1 MGIVAKDMRLCQLNH
16 VEGLL
21 RQGRTEKEKNP
32 LPTTK
37 AEEKKIEDCLRWLN
51 HFIRHSCGNREK
63 RSREKSMYLFS
74 AERGKL

>member
-1 MGIVAKDMRLCQLNH
+1 MVLKHIQLVSVCVAKFWFFVILINEIVGIVAKDMRLCQLNH

-37 AEEKKIEDCLRWLN
+37 AEKK
-51 HFIRHSCGNREK
+51 
-63 RSREKSMYLFS
+63 
-74 AERGKL
+74 KLKIV

>member
-37 AEEKKIEDCLRWLN
+37 AEKI
-51 HFIRHSCGNREK
+51 
-63 RSREKSMYLFS
+63 
-74 AERGKL
+74 KLKIV